1 MEVMADILSDN
12 DISFRQFANHFYDS
26 RVYNLESFDKTI
38 ELLKTDIKNKK
49 IVDSKSFHPSLF
61 EIEEN

>member
-1 MEVMADILSDN
+1 MADMMSDN
-12 DISFRQFANHFYDS
+12 DISFRQFGNHFYDS

-49 IVDSKSFHPSLF
+49 IVDSRNNHPDLF
-61 EIEEN
+61 KLKENEK